1 MDIKKIVTDY
11 TKAENTD
18 YAIMVT
24 GVWGSGKT
32 FCWNHTLK
40 QAIEEI
46 KIPGQDTENTKKYS
60 SARVSLFGLTDV
72 NQIRQRMLEACVT
85 DKVDSKLFSFVKN
98 KKTIIGRI
106 ISGLTR
112 KAAKK
117 YADIEEE
124 ELEEIYAIA
133 CDLTVLKN
141 TVFCFDD
148 LERLNPQLIQD
159 TLGYINSL
167 IEAEHLKIIVLCNED
182 ELFSS
187 DEIYEELQYKKYK
200 EKVIRFTCEY
210 KTDIKT
216 VLTTISKDICKN
228 SSDYILKQSERISR
242 TYDEAECSNIRTL
255 KFNLDVFELIYQPLM
270 RVSCN
275 EDERIWLMGHYLF
288 LTMLYSIEYKRG
300 ASPDDFDSLS
310 SLNEEREYDIDW
322 EGINKVLQN
331 NQNQEKKDEEEEISF
346 LDEVRNRYYGGKNPL
361 TLGASRA
368 IMEYIKTG
376 ELNEVQ
382 LETEIQNS
390 LSLIRNQM
398 GSKTQQL
405 LGQMNQFLILEDAE
419 LRKLADGALQGIRNH
434 EYDYFSYPIIFH
446 YLQTFITT
454 SMWNSISEHEL
465 YNLTMAA
472 MTAKEPET
480 KFVRFWDH
488 TMTGAANETANFK
501 AIVDRAQVFNSQ
513 LQKKEQG
520 EEIRNKILNMLNGY
534 TNWNNAFDIMQ
545 PELHLVDV
553 NEVFEAFKH
562 CKNAD
567 RRMFVAYVQKRLN
580 EIRFKE
586 EQPFFESFR
595 DLLQNYQTLVSPTGV
610 SYYLNKHL
618 LNILLKIYPQKP

>member
-11 TKAENTD
+11 IKAENTD

-40 QAIEEI
+40 QAIEGI
-46 KIPGQDTENTKKYS
+46 IIPGQEAGNENKYS

-98 KKTIIGRI
+98 KKSI
-106 ISGLTR
+106 ISRIFSGAAR
-112 KAAKK
+112 KLAKK

-124 ELEEIYAIA
+124 ELAEIYAIA

-167 IEAEHLKIIVLCNED
+167 IEAERLKIIVLCNEN
-182 ELFSS
+182 ELFCTD
-187 DEIYEELQYKKYK
+187 DENEETQYKKYK

-210 KTDIKT
+210 RTDIKT

-228 SSDYILKQSERISR
+228 SRDYILKQSDRISR
-242 TYDEAECSNIRTL
+242 TYEEAECSNIRTL
-255 KFNLDVFELIYQPLM
+255 KFNLDVFDLIYQPLLN
-270 RVSCN
+270 VDCS
-275 EDERIWLMGHYLF
+275 EDERTWLLGHFLF

-300 ASPDDFDSLS
+300 ASPDDFDSLA

-331 NQNQEKKDEEEEISF
+331 NQDKEEEDEEEEISF
-346 LDEVRNRYYGGKNPL
+346 LDEVRNRYYGGNNPS

-382 LETEIQNS
+382 LEREIQNS
-390 LSLIRNQM
+390 LSLIRKQM

-405 LGQMNQFLILEDAE
+405 LGQMNQFLILEDVE
-419 LRKLADGALQGIRNH
+419 LKNLADEALQGIRNH

-454 SMWNSISEHEL
+454 SMWNSISEQEL
-465 YNLTMAA
+465 YNLTIDA
-472 MTAKEPET
+472 MTAKEPEA
-480 KFVRFWDH
+480 KFTQFWDH
-488 TMTGAANETANFK
+488 TMAGASNETSNFK
-501 AIVDRAQVFNSQ
+501 AIVDRARTFNNQ
-513 LQKKEQG
+513 LQKEEQG
-520 EEIRNKILNMLNGY
+520 EEVRKKIINMLSGY

-545 PELHLVDV
+545 PELHLVDTD
-553 NEVFEAFKH
+553 EVFEAFKR

-567 RRMFVAYVQKRLN
+567 RRMFIIYVQKRLN

-610 SYYLNKHL
+610 SYYLNRNL
-618 LNILLKIYPQKP
+618 LNTLLKVYPQE